1 MKLLLTGGCGFIGV
15 NLVNWLRHTADIL
28 VLDNERVGSFRYLQE
43 VAPEARRV
51 TLAELPRL
59 RDRGVWLLEGDV
71 RDAQLSAAAAR
82 GRDAVVHLAA
92 HTRVIES
99 LEDPRHDRAVNV
111 DGTVNL
117 LEAARAQ
124 GIKRF
129 VFASSGATLGEQTP
143 PLDEERVPRPASPY
157 GASKLAGEAYC
168 SAYWRSFGLETIAL
182 RFSNVYGPRSFHK
195 GSVVAH
201 FAKQLLGGE
210 PLVIYGDGTQTR
222 DFLYIEDLCDVLTT
236 CLVPQG
242 RAAAGEVFQIATGRE
257 TSINRIVAMI
267 RELASAAGLAVE
279 VRYAPARPGEVHR
292 NFAAIAKA
300 QRLLGYDPKTDL
312 GDGIR
317 ATWNWFHANWQKYR
331 AELVPSHA
339 AGCE

>member
-1 MKLLLTGGCGFIGV
+1 MNLLLTGGCGFIGV
-15 NLVNWLRHTADIL
+15 NLVNRLRHTADIL
-28 VLDNERVGSFRYLQE
+28 VLDNESAGSFRYLQE

-51 TLAELPRL
+51 TLAELPGL
-59 RDRGVWLLEGDV
+59 QDRGVWFLEGDI

-82 GRDAVVHLAA
+82 GRDAIVHLAA

-99 LEDPRHDRAVNV
+99 LEDPRNDRAVNV
-111 DGTVNL
+111 DGTLNL

-143 PLDEERVPRPASPY
+143 PLDEERVPRPVSPY

-168 SAYWRSFGLETIAL
+168 SAYCRSFGLEAIAL

-201 FAKQLLGGE
+201 FAKQLLSGE
-210 PLVIYGDGTQTR
+210 PLVIYGDGAQTR

-236 CLVPQG
+236 CLAPPG

-257 TSINRIVAMI
+257 TTINQIAAMI
-267 RELASAAGLAVE
+267 RELASAAGVAVD
-279 VRYAPARPGEVHR
+279 VRHSPARPGEVNR

-317 ATWNWFHANWQKYR
+317 ATWDWFRANWQKYR
-331 AELVPSHA
+331 GELVLSHA